1 MDPYIKAY
9 LVLAG
14 LMVLSAVLVI
24 AHCLATDERYL
35 SGNWRDDDEL
45 PNELPR
51 D

>member
-1 MDPYIKAY
+1 MDPYVKAY

-35 SGNWRDDDEL
+35 KNTWGDDDEL
-45 PNELPR
+45 R
-51 D
+51 

>member
-24 AHCLATDERYL
+24 AHCLATDEKYL
-35 SGNWRDDDEL
+35 SDNWRDDDEL
-45 PNELPR
+45 PR
-51 D
+51 G